1 MACTDKVGVSRAYVE
16 HVGYVMRKRKDIS
29 RAMVKISFILPMYK
43 AEKYLPRVIESLKSQ
58 TMPDFEAIFVDDGSP
73 DNSARVCREL
83 FGEDTRFVL
92 IRKENGGVSSA
103 RNVGLDAARGKYI
116 FFVDPDDSIEPNSAE
131 LLWESAEREQAD
143 IVFFSRRNDRYKNGE
158 LISSSVA
165 SLGIEGV
172 FRPRPCVD
180 HFDKIATA
188 YFVTDKLFKRELIE
202 RAHIRFRD
210 MDIGEDGVFFAEY
223 IRLDVTCAV
232 FLPDALYRY
241 RIDEGQ
247 TLSTSYH
254 KKRERDNFRLSN
266 TIRETVALWGK
277 LEDKA
282 YADTVRYCT
291 VRDLQLGIKNI
302 NLSTKS
308 LRERCAWLH
317 SVMRDTWVRESVR
330 RTKLS
335 RANSRN
341 DKIKLLLL
349 KLHLYDITIFI
360 SGLDRRHK

>member
-1 MACTDKVGVSRAYVE
+1 
-16 HVGYVMRKRKDIS
+16 
-29 RAMVKISFILPMYK
+29 MVKISFILPMYK
-43 AEKYLPRVIESLKSQ
+43 AEKYLPCVIESLKSQ

-73 DNSARVCREL
+73 DNSAQVCRRL
-83 FGEDTRFVL
+83 FDDDPRFLL

-103 RNVGLDAARGKYI
+103 RNAGLDAARGKYI
-116 FFVDPDDSIEPNSAE
+116 FFVDPDDSIAQNSAE

-143 IVFFSRRNDRYKNGE
+143 IVFFSRRNDRYKDGK

-165 SLGIEGV
+165 SLGLTGV
-172 FRPRPCVD
+172 FRPRPCVE

-202 RAHIRFRD
+202 SANLRFCD

-223 IRLDVTCAV
+223 IRLDVSCAV
-232 FLPDALYRY
+232 FLPNALYFY

-254 KKRERDNFRLSN
+254 QKREQDNFRLSN
-266 TIRETVALWGK
+266 TIKETVAIWGK
-277 LEDKA
+277 LDDEA

-302 NLSTKS
+302 NLSGKS
-308 LRERCAWLH
+308 LHERCAWLRG
-317 SVMRDTWVRESVR
+317 VMNDTWVRKSVS
-330 RTKLS
+330 RTPLS

-341 DKIKLLLL
+341 DKIKLFLL
-349 KLHLYDITIFI
+349 KLHLYDLTIFI